1 MKVLFTVMLFAG
13 ALLGQTVQAG
23 NPNALKPAFSI
34 TVLPWASPADNAS
47 VRITRVALVNDSLRL
62 EIENNSSDAV
72 IAVGIGYPFSGC
84 FSGLASIGSADAM
97 RFPGMDSVNVP
108 PHGRVWYTDGHMAS
122 YLATAATNNK
132 TRYVQARAGID
143 SVVFANGKRV
153 DFVENEKAK
162 QLAQSNLEAAVRG
175 GTCQAW
181 RWEEALDG
189 VNAFQPPSDT
199 TTNKVRRNDREAG
212 VSYTC
217 TVHDN
222 LIHCPD

>member
-1 MKVLFTVMLFAG
+1 MLLAA

-34 TVLPWASPADNAS
+34 TVLPWSSQADNAS
-47 VRITRVALVNDSLRL
+47 VRITRIVLVNDSLRL

-72 IAVGIGYPFSGC
+72 VAVGIGYPFSGC

-97 RFPGMDSVNVP
+97 RFPGMDSVDVP
-108 PHGRVWYTDGHMAS
+108 PHDRVWYTDRHMAS

-153 DFVENEKAK
+153 ELVEKAK
-162 QLAQSNLEAAVRG
+162 QLAQSNLEAAVSPG
-175 GTCQAW
+175 ACEKWQ
-181 RWEEALDG
+181 WEEALDG

-199 TTNKVRRNDREAG
+199 TANKVRGNDHKAG

-217 TVHDN
+217 SVHDD